1 MVTDTAPPGPSSRDG
16 RSGPDRLRRLLRTR
30 VLAHR
35 RLLAFCC
42 VVAAVA
48 SALHVLAPPAP
59 TTVRVRV
66 AAADVAA
73 GSVLRT
79 EDLAWVD
86 FAEGSIP
93 DGLSP
98 APVGRTTTGPVR
110 RGEPITDARLVA
122 PDLMAGHGDR
132 IAVPVRLPD
141 PAAVTLLRAGDT
153 VDLLAADPASGRA
166 VTVARAALVVT
177 IPRAEEAAATQGQAG
192 RVVVMAIEPDEVE
205 AVTVAA
211 VQAFL
216 TLAWSR

>member
-1 MVTDTAPPGPSSRDG
+1 M
-16 RSGPDRLRRLLRTR
+16 RRLLRTR

-66 AAADVAA
+66 AATDVAA
-73 GSVLRT
+73 GSVLGAD
-79 EDLAWVD
+79 DLTWVA
-86 FAEGSIP
+86 FAEGTVP
-93 DGLSP
+93 DGV
-98 APVGRTTTGPVR
+98 AETPVGRTTTGPVR

-122 PDLMAGHGDR
+122 PDLMQGHEDR
-132 IAVPVRLPD
+132 VAVPVRLPD
-141 PAAVTLLRAGDT
+141 PAAVALLRTGDR

-166 VTVARAALVVT
+166 LTVARTALVVSV
-177 IPRAEEAAATQGQAG
+177 PHDEEAVASQGQAG
-192 RVVVMAIEPDEVE
+192 RVVVLAIAPEEVE

-211 VQAFL
+211 VRDFL
-216 TLAWSR
+216 TIAWSG